1 MQHKIQCE
9 VLIQLLHANVMFKK
23 MFGIFFSKHKT
34 IKFLYNHNIS
44 RWSTKSEE
52 MRNFSKPNA

>member
-34 IKFLYNHNIS
+34 LKFLYYHNTVIS
-44 RWSTKSEE
+44 R
-52 MRNFSKPNA
+52 

>member
-34 IKFLYNHNIS
+34 LKFLYMYYHNIS
-44 RWSTKSEE
+44 R
-52 MRNFSKPNA
+52 